1 MTDGTAQTR
10 WLTLVGVGE
19 DGPDGL
25 SPAARSLIENAP
37 YVVGGER
44 HLALCQTLIKGEA
57 HIWDKPFSSALKAVL
72 ARRGQPTLL
81 LASGD
86 PFLYGVGA
94 SLAAHITPEEF
105 WCVPSVSSVALA
117 CARMGW
123 AQQAC
128 RVLSLCGRPKELLLP
143 YLQPGAR
150 LLILCA
156 DEQTPAMLLA
166 WLTERGLG
174 QAQWHCLQ
182 ALGGPQERV
191 VSGLVQGGVP
201 VAVNRLCILALQI
214 PAGAVANTIPRVAG
228 LPDICFEHDGQ
239 LTKREIRAVT
249 LSSLAPRAGELLWDV
264 GGGAGSVGI
273 EWMLAD
279 PACRTITVERTPER
293 AARIARNAQT
303 LGVPD
308 LQVITGQAPTVFDG
322 LPAPDAIFVGGG
334 ASNPALLEAA
344 WAALKPGGR
353 IVVNG
358 VVLET
363 EVRLFEAMQRWGGN
377 LTRLNVAR
385 LDTVGTLHG
394 FRPAMSV
401 TQWVAWKPCQS

>member
-1 MTDGTAQTR
+1 MTGGTAQAR

-44 HLALCQTLIKGEA
+44 HLALCQSLIKGEA
-57 HIWDKPFSSALKAVL
+57 HTWEKPFSSALKAVL
-72 ARRGQPTLL
+72 VRRGQPTLL

-128 RVLSLCGRPKELLLP
+128 RVLSLCGRPKELVTP

-150 LLILCA
+150 LLLLCA
-156 DEQTPAMLLA
+156 DEQTPAIVLNWLA
-166 WLTERGLG
+166 ERGLG
-174 QAQWHCLQ
+174 QAQWYCLQ
-182 ALGGPQERV
+182 ALGGPQEQI
-191 VSGLVQGGVP
+191 VSGLVQDGVP

-214 PAGAVANTIPRVAG
+214 PAGVVANTMPRVAG
-228 LPDICFEHDGQ
+228 LPDTSFEHDGQ

-279 PACRTITVERTPER
+279 PACRTITLERTPER

-308 LQVITGQAPTVFDG
+308 LQVITGQAPTAFEG

-334 ASNPALLEAA
+334 ASNPALLDAA

-363 EVRLFEAMQRWGGN
+363 EVRLFEAMQKWGGS

-401 TQWVAWKPCQS
+401 TQWVAWKPRQS